1 MSGRSPDG
9 LYTLDLLPRV
19 TWIMPLVGLLVLPL
33 FAEGDLGRRLNMLFV
48 ELLLGF
54 PLLLAT
60 PAALRPLYMPF
71 RQIESSRDLLWFGA
85 ALVVA
90 PLFLLITYPINQVL
104 PVPEELA
111 ARTIALMRPSTLA
124 ESFLLAATL
133 LVVTPL
139 SEELLF
145 RGLLRR
151 AWLEGV
157 GSRWLVFGPALLF
170 AAAHMNPWQ
179 LPQLF
184 LLGLALGL
192 LRERSHSL
200 GPPILLHAAVNLAA
214 WLDVLWH

>member
-1 MSGRSPDG
+1 MKGRSPDG

-19 TWIMPLVGLLVLPL
+19 TWIMPLVALLLLPL

-48 ELLLGF
+48 ELLLGL
-54 PLLLAT
+54 PLLIAT
-60 PAALRPLYMPF
+60 PPALRPLYMPF
-71 RQIESSRDLLWFGA
+71 RQIDSSRDLLWYGA
-85 ALVVA
+85 ALVAA
-90 PLFLLITYPINQVL
+90 PLFLLLSHPLNLLL

-111 ARTIALMRPSTLA
+111 AKTIALMKPASLG

-139 SEELLF
+139 CEELLF
-145 RGLLRR
+145 RGLIRR
-151 AWLEGV
+151 AWLESAGRSGLLLV
-157 GSRWLVFGPALLF
+157 PALVFT
-170 AAAHMNPWQ
+170 AAHMNPWQ

-192 LRERSHSL
+192 LRERSGSL